1 MSATVLVSGK
11 LFRDPQSKTSG
22 SGKVY
27 CTATIK
33 VGQGDD
39 AQWWRLVT
47 FSDSAIEELLA
58 LRDGDGIAAS
68 GSFKAEV
75 YEAREGMRVS
85 LSILADRVIS
95 AKRQK
100 RERDKER
107 LAEQRQGPIDSVGA
121 QRPFD
126 DEVPL

>member
-33 VGQGDD
+33 AGHGDD

-68 GSFKAEV
+68 GSLKAELF
-75 YEAREGMRVS
+75 EGRESMRVS
-85 LSILADRVIS
+85 LSLLAERVIS

-107 LAEQRQGPIDSVGA
+107 QAEQRQGPIDSVGA

-126 DEVPL
+126 D